1 MAINMTALIN
11 QELAKLEKTDRA
23 YGGRSTDPAL
33 DVVREAWQMGQ
44 QQRAWNEKKNAQRQ
58 SIMSELARGT
68 SMTFNDADLKRK
80 KERFQNY
87 FNKHK
92 GSMDESTLEM
102 GQFMLDDFDMQRDKN
117 LDFTKQENK
126 LESMQTNMVDALKE
140 FDRMD
145 ASQNEVYANKVKDLN
160 EEWLNYVSDF
170 KKTHGDRL
178 SLKPFQHIDS
188 QLDNGA
194 QMNDFLLGAI
204 RDDNYIDDAEHQAWK
219 DSWESLSLQP
229 ISIYKQKEAANNAF
243 VLKSASKQL
252 VENIEQ
258 YQNLDSF
265 IKGNITMKIDDYE
278 TSWDQLDELQ
288 QASYLRQQKQLEKQI
303 KNLDKNYSNK
313 LGESYLDEMHSDL
326 FPSVVP
332 PPDPKPKVKVPTKK
346 EEITKLKRGE
356 EFKVPQ
362 EDLDKLKSELAKA
375 EKRGYTGEDRSL
387 ADFIKGRAGYKKIFN
402 EFEKAKDI
410 DNATTFDDFISHR
423 PDLYS
428 GWKEKEGIKK
438 SKESKS
444 KAKSKFRKEVGK
456 LKDSSLKYEIMSG
469 KGYKGAVPIAK
480 PKKIKGKQYMFYF
493 SSNEDGSLRIDK
505 VLRNRDTGE
514 YSGKPIKSS
523 IQEWEA

>member
-1 MAINMTALIN
+1 MTALIN
-11 QELAKLEKTDRA
+11 QELAKLNKQDRA
-23 YGGRSTDPAL
+23 YGGRSTDPAM
-33 DVVREAWQMGQ
+33 DAFSEAWKMGQ
-44 QQRAWNEKKNAQRQ
+44 EQKVWNERKNMQRQ
-58 SIMSELARGT
+58 QIMGQLAQGT
-68 SMTFNDADLKRK
+68 GMTFNEKDLARK

-87 FNKHK
+87 YNKHK
-92 GSMDESTLEM
+92 GSMDENTLEM
-102 GQFMLDDFDMQRDKN
+102 GQFMLDDFDVQGEKN

-126 LESMQTNMVDALKE
+126 LESMQTNMVNALKE

-145 ASQNEVYANKVKDLN
+145 ASQNEDYANKVKGLN
-160 EEWLNYVSDF
+160 EEWLDYVSDF

-219 DSWESLSLQP
+219 DSWESLSLEP
-229 ISIYKQKEAANNAF
+229 ISVYKQKEAASNAF

-258 YQNLDSF
+258 YQSLDSF
-265 IKGNITMKIDDYE
+265 AKGNITMKIDDME
-278 TSWDQLDELQ
+278 TSWDQLDAPQ
-288 QASYLRQQKQLEKQI
+288 QAAYLRQQTQLQKQI

-313 LGESYLDEMHSDL
+313 LGKSYLDEMHPDL
-326 FPSVVP
+326 FPSVAP
-332 PPDPKPKVKVPTKK
+332 PSDPPPKVKVPTKK
-346 EEITKLKRGE
+346 EEIEELGAGK
-356 EFKVPQ
+356 EFKIPQ
-362 EDLDKLKSELAKA
+362 GDLDTLKSELAKA

-387 ADFIKGRAGYKKIFN
+387 VDFIKGRAGYKKIFN
-402 EFEKAKDI
+402 EYEKAKDRDSSI
-410 DNATTFDDFISHR
+410 TFDDFISHR
-423 PDLYS
+423 ADLYS

-438 SKESKS
+438 SRESKS

-456 LKDSSLKYEIMSG
+456 LKDSGLKYDIMSG
-469 KGYKGAVPIAK
+469 KGYKGSVPIAK
-480 PKKIKGKQYMFYF
+480 PKKIKGKEYMFYF
-493 SSNEDGSLRIDK
+493 SSNDNGSLRIDK
-505 VLRNRDTGE
+505 VLRDRYTGK